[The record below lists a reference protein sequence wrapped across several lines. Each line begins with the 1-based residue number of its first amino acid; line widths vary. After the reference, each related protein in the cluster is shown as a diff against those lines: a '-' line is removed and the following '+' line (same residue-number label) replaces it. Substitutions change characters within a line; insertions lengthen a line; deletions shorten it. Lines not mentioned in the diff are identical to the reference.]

1 VRLSRDSLAEIIESG
16 EPVLGFWGVPPRD
29 ALERTAARFDDL
41 PYFDLDV
48 FRGAPASQ
56 ILPDAF
62 CHIIRNC
69 VDNALALGPRLSAVV
84 AATGAEK
91 CDSGRFAAR
100 VLRDLLDCEV
110 IATENP
116 GASEPTEPLLSESRG
131 SLKHRV
137 VRMMEA
143 IVEPLDDAERD
154 RASAARCEPTCG
166 FWGTPPHPIELLDL
180 FPETTHVFGWT
191 RCVEQGRPA
200 DLELELAVPEGLPI
214 VFFSQGFCNK
224 GMLARRLAEQHRGL
238 HVDVHD
244 ALGAATMAKIE
255 AFIRLSSPSPNSGRA
270 GEGPRPGGS

>member
-1 VRLSRDSLAEIIESG
+1 MRLSRDSLAEILERG
-16 EPVLGFWGVPPRD
+16 EPVLGFWGAPPREV
-29 ALERTAARFDDL
+29 LEQTAARFDDR

-48 FRGAPASQ
+48 FRGAPSTRT
-56 ILPDAF
+56 LPDAF

-69 VDNALALGPRLSAVV
+69 VDNALALGPLLEAVV

-100 VLRDLLDCEV
+100 LLEDLLDCEV
-110 IATENP
+110 ITTSNP
-116 GASEPTEPLLSESRG
+116 GLPRPAAALLCEAQGPLKE
-131 SLKHRV
+131 RV

-143 IVEPLDDAERD
+143 IVEPLTEQERGDAR
-154 RASAARCEPTCG
+154 AARCEPTCG

-180 FPETTHVFGWT
+180 FPNTTHVYGWT

-200 DLELELAVPEGLPI
+200 DLELELEVPDGLPV
-214 VFFSQGFCNK
+214 VFFGQGFCNK
-224 GMLARRLAEQHRGL
+224 GLLARHLAERHRGL

-255 AFIRLSSPSPNSGRA
+255 AFIRLSSPSPNSGR
-270 GEGPRPGGS
+270 EGGGP

>member
-1 VRLSRDSLAEIIESG
+1 MRLSRNSLAEVIESS
-16 EPVLGFWGVPPRD
+16 EPVLGFWGAPPREV
-29 ALERTAARFDDL
+29 LEQTADRFDGL
-41 PYFDLDV
+41 AYFDLDV
-48 FRGAPASQ
+48 YRGAPASQ
-56 ILPDAF
+56 TLPDAF
-62 CHIIRNC
+62 CHIVRNC
-69 VDNALALGPRLSAVV
+69 VDNAIALGPRLRAVV

-100 VLRDLLDCEV
+100 VLEDLLDCEV
-110 IATENP
+110 IATENA
-116 GASEPTEPLLSESRG
+116 GLDTQAEPLLSRSRG
-131 SLKHRV
+131 LLKDRV

-143 IVEPLDDAERD
+143 IIEPLDDAEQD
-154 RASAARCEPTCG
+154 RARAARCEPTCG

-180 FPETTHVFGWT
+180 FPETTHVYGWT

-200 DLELELAVPEGLPI
+200 DLELELEVPEGLPI

-255 AFIRLSSPSPNSGRA
+255 AFIRLSV
-270 GEGPRPGGS
+270 PGGRS

>member
-1 VRLSRDSLAEIIESG
+1 VRLTRDSLAEVIESG

-29 ALERTAARFDDL
+29 VLEQTAARFGDL

-56 ILPDAF
+56 TLPEAF

-69 VDNALALGPRLSAVV
+69 VDNALALGSQLRAVV
-84 AATGAEK
+84 AATGTEK

-100 VLRDLLDCEV
+100 VLEDLLDCEV

-116 GASEPTEPLLSESRG
+116 GLDAPAEPLLCESRG
-131 SLKHRV
+131 PLKDRV

-143 IVEPLDDAERD
+143 IVEPLEDAERGEA
-154 RASAARCEPTCG
+154 RAARCEPSCG

-180 FPETTHVFGWT
+180 FPETTHVYGWT

-200 DLELELAVPEGLPI
+200 DLELELAVTQGLPI

-255 AFIRLSSPSPNSGRA
+255 AFIRLSV
-270 GEGPRPGGS
+270 PGGRP

>member
-1 VRLSRDSLAEIIESG
+1 VRLCKDNLAEILERR
-16 EPVLGFWGVPPRD
+16 ERVLGFWGAPPREV
-29 ALERTAARFDDL
+29 LEQTAERFAGL
-41 PYFDLDV
+41 PYFDLDIY
-48 FRGAPASQ
+48 RMAPASQ
-56 ILPDAF
+56 TLPEAF

-69 VDNALALGPRLSAVV
+69 VDNALALGPSLEAVV

-91 CDSGRFAAR
+91 CDSARFAAR
-100 VLRDLLDCEV
+100 LVDDLLDCEV
-110 IATENP
+110 IATENR
-116 GASEPTEPLLSESRG
+116 GVAEPAEPLLCATRG
-131 SLKHRV
+131 PLKNRV
-137 VRMMEA
+137 VRMMET
-143 IVEPLDDAERD
+143 IVEPLTQEERRDAR
-154 RASAARCEPTCG
+154 AARCEPSCG

-200 DLELELAVPEGLPI
+200 DLELELDVPDGLPV

-224 GMLARRLAEQHRGL
+224 GMLARHLAERHRGL

-270 GEGPRPGGS
+270 GEGPGGGER